1 MYRFTYHQP
10 ADLDEAVQIAASS
23 EDGSYLSG
31 GMTLLP
37 TMKFRLASPSD
48 LIDLG
53 AVEALR
59 GIADEGGRLRVGAAS
74 THAEVAASAL
84 VTERL
89 PALAALAGRIGD
101 PAVRNRGTIGGSI
114 ANADP
119 AADYPAALLALDAEV
134 VTNRRTIAAADFFT
148 GFFSTALDP
157 GELVTAVRFAV
168 PAQAA
173 YQKAPNPA
181 SRFAL
186 VGVFVARHADGARV
200 AVTGAGQFAT
210 RYPAFEAALD
220 ASFTPAAA
228 AGVTVDEAGLMT
240 DLHASVAYRAHLIS
254 VMAKRAVAAC

>member
-10 ADLDEAVQIAASS
+10 ADLDEAVQIASSS
-23 EDGSYLSG
+23 EDGSYLAG
-31 GMTLLP
+31 GMTLIP
-37 TMKFRLASPSD
+37 TMKFRLAGPSD

-59 GIADEGGRLRVGAAS
+59 GITDEGGRLRIGAAS
-74 THAEVAASAL
+74 THAEVAASAM

-89 PALAALAGRIGD
+89 PALAGLASRIGD

-134 VTNRRTIAAADFFT
+134 ITNHRAIAAADFFT

-157 GELVTAVRFAV
+157 GELVTAIRFAV

-186 VGVFVARHADGARV
+186 AGVFVARHADGTRV

-220 ASFTPAAA
+220 ASFTPDAA
-228 AGVTVDEAGLMT
+228 AGVTVEEAGLMT
-240 DLHASVAYRAHLIS
+240 DLHASAAYRAHLIS

>member
-10 ADLDEAVQIAASS
+10 ATLDAAVQLASS
-23 EDGSYLSG
+23 TEDGSYLAG

-37 TMKFRLASPSD
+37 TMKFRLANPSD

-53 AVEALR
+53 GVEALR
-59 GIADEGGRLRVGAAS
+59 GISEEDGRLRIGASS
-74 THAEVAASAL
+74 THAEVAAAAL
-84 VTERL
+84 VADRM
-89 PALAALAGRIGD
+89 PALAELASRIGD

-134 VTNRRTIAAADFFT
+134 ITNQRTIAAVDFFT
-148 GFFSTALDP
+148 GFFSTALEP
-157 GELVTAVRFAV
+157 GELVAAVRFAT

-186 VGVFVARHADGARV
+186 VGVFVARHADGVRV
-200 AVTGAGQFAT
+200 AVTGAGPYAT

-220 ASFTPAAA
+220 ASFTPEAA
-228 AGVTVDEAGLMT
+228 AGVPVDDAGLT
-240 DLHASVAYRAHLIS
+240 SDLHASAAYRAHLIGI
-254 VMAKRAVAAC
+254 MAKRAVAAC

>member
-10 ADLDEAVQIAASS
+10 ATLDTAVQLASS
-23 EDGSYLSG
+23 TEDGSYLAG
-31 GMTLLP
+31 GMTLIP
-37 TMKFRLASPSD
+37 TMKFRLANPSD

-53 AVEALR
+53 GVEELR
-59 GIADEGGRLRVGAAS
+59 GISEEDGRLRIGASS

-84 VTERL
+84 VADRM
-89 PALAALAGRIGD
+89 PALAELASRIGD

-134 VTNRRTIAAADFFT
+134 ITNQRTIAAADFFT
-148 GFFSTALDP
+148 GFFSTALAP
-157 GELVTAVRFAV
+157 GELVTAVRFAT
-168 PAQAA
+168 PAQTA

-186 VGVFVARHADGARV
+186 VGVFVARHADGVRV
-200 AVTGAGQFAT
+200 AVTGAGPYAA

-220 ASFTPAAA
+220 ASFTPEAA
-228 AGVTVDEAGLMT
+228 AGVLVDDAGLT
-240 DLHASVAYRAHLIS
+240 SDLHASAAYRAHLIGI
-254 VMAKRAVAAC
+254 MAKRAVAAC

>member
-10 ADLDEAVQIAASS
+10 VTLDAAVQLASS
-23 EDGSYLSG
+23 TEDCSYLAG

-37 TMKFRLASPSD
+37 TMKFRLANPSD

-53 AVEALR
+53 GVEELR
-59 GIADEGGRLRVGAAS
+59 GISEEDGRLRIGASS

-84 VTERL
+84 VAGRM
-89 PALAALAGRIGD
+89 PALAELASRIGD

-134 VTNRRTIAAADFFT
+134 ITDQRTIAAADFFT
-148 GFFSTALDP
+148 GFFSTALAP
-157 GELVTAVRFAV
+157 GELVTAVRFAT
-168 PAQAA
+168 PAEAA

-186 VGVFVARHADGARV
+186 VGVFVARHADGVRV
-200 AVTGAGQFAT
+200 AVTGAGPYAT

-220 ASFTPAAA
+220 ASFTPEAA
-228 AGVTVDEAGLMT
+228 AGVPVDDAGINS
-240 DLHASVAYRAHLIS
+240 DLHASAAYRAHLIGI
-254 VMAKRAVAAC
+254 MAKRAVAAC

>member
-10 ADLDEAVQIAASS
+10 ADLDEAIQIASSS
-23 EDGSYLSG
+23 EDGSYLAG
-31 GMTLLP
+31 GMTLIP

-59 GIADEGGRLRVGAAS
+59 GIADEGGHLRIGAAS

-89 PALAALAGRIGD
+89 PALAGLAGRIGD

-134 VTNRRTIAAADFFT
+134 VTNRRSIAAADFFT
-148 GFFSTALDP
+148 GFFSTALDL
-157 GELVTAVRFAV
+157 GELVTAIRFAV

-186 VGVFVARHADGARV
+186 VGVFVARHADGTRV

-228 AGVTVDEAGLMT
+228 AGVTVEEAGLMT
-240 DLHASVAYRAHLIS
+240 DLHASAAYRAHLIS
-254 VMAKRAVAAC
+254 IMAKRAVAAC

>member
-10 ADLDEAVQIAASS
+10 ATLDAAVQLAAST
-23 EDGSYLSG
+23 EDGSYLAG

-37 TMKFRLASPSD
+37 TMKFRLANPSD

-53 AVEALR
+53 GVEELR
-59 GIADEGGRLRVGAAS
+59 GISEEDGRLRIGASS

-84 VTERL
+84 VADRM
-89 PALAALAGRIGD
+89 PALAELASRIGD

-134 VTNRRTIAAADFFT
+134 ITNRRTIAAADFFT
-148 GFFSTALDP
+148 GFFSTALAP
-157 GELVTAVRFAV
+157 GELVTAVRFAT
-168 PAQAA
+168 PAQAG

-186 VGVFVARHADGARV
+186 VGVFVARHADGVRV
-200 AVTGAGQFAT
+200 AVTGAGPYAA

-220 ASFTPAAA
+220 ASFTPEAA
-228 AGVTVDEAGLMT
+228 AGVPVDEAGLT
-240 DLHASVAYRAHLIS
+240 SDLHASAAYRAHLIGI
-254 VMAKRAVAAC
+254 MAKRAVAAC